1 MPPFLP
7 AFSISRSQSVRLG
20 RGPGNQNVPELNSG
34 DIAINPQ
41 TGALIGPQYVDLGN
55 PYTRRDYQRHQAMGA
70 LIDVG
75 STSNTVYSDLFGTG
89 FAVTN
94 GSGFTLNVAAGV
106 IQSRYSGA
114 QIAVPAT
121 TVTTPGAPL
130 FGTRN
135 DLVIVNNAGVVS
147 LLPGPMDTVAPT
159 YDVVTV
165 SSSAAITG
173 GTFKVGF
180 TYNGFWFTTAALAN
194 TTTGAQLATA
204 MLAATGG
211 PNNAALS
218 AYAPSAVAGLSATGA
233 GLSTGAVNLVVTAA
247 GGLEGPLQNVT
258 LLNNTATGG
267 TLSLVHTTSGVGAQ
281 GFGPNGGYLILAS
294 SSTAVGASSATL
306 SGATLMM
313 TS

>member
-7 AFSISRSQSVRLG
+7 TFSISRSQSVRLG

-34 DIAINPQ
+34 DIAVNPQ

-55 PYTRRDYQRHQAMGA
+55 AYTRRDYQHHQAVGA
-70 LIDVG
+70 IIDVG

-94 GSGFTLNVAAGV
+94 GAGFVLNVAAGV

-147 LLPGPMDTVAPT
+147 LLAGPQDLVAPT

-165 SSSAAITG
+165 ASSAAITG
-173 GTFKVGF
+173 GNFKVGF
-180 TYNGFWFTTAALAN
+180 TYNGYFFSTASLSNAA
-194 TTTGAQLATA
+194 TGASLATA
-204 MLAATGG
+204 ILAATGG

-218 AYAPSAVAGLSATGA
+218 AYAPSAATALTGTGTLLSGGAT
-233 GLSTGAVNLVVTAA
+233 SLVVTAA
-247 GGLEGPLQNVT
+247 GGLEGPLANVT
-258 LLNNTATGG
+258 LLNNTTTGG
-267 TLSLVHTTSGVGAQ
+267 TLSLTHTTSGVGAQ
-281 GFGPNGGYLILAS
+281 GFGPNGSYLILTS
-294 SSTAVGASSATL
+294 TSTAVAATSATL
-306 SGATLMM
+306 GGATLMQ